1 MTTLLTEN
9 SLANCHFSEEDIL
22 QTIRTLASNK
32 THGHDMISIWMLKLC
47 GNLICKLLE
56 IIFKMCLWNGRFQL
70 QWKKANAVPIHKK
83 GDKLSKTIAQFH
95 EHNQK
100 LVVDKSFKMVT
111 FQRFTIISFWY
122 YISQKLLIRIVKKRN
137 DCGKLFGSFGLNL
150 CINWP
155 L

>member
-1 MTTLLTEN
+1 ME
-9 SLANCHFSEEDIL
+9 
-22 QTIRTLASNK
+22 
-32 THGHDMISIWMLKLC
+32 
-47 GNLICKLLE
+47 
-56 IIFKMCLWNGRFQL
+56 
-70 QWKKANAVPIHKK
+70 KANAVPIHKK

-150 CINWP
+150 CIN
-155 L
+155 